1 MRVLHFAKYA
11 FERPGGIERHVEVLT
26 RGLAAAG
33 AEVWVLAYDPTGQ
46 AQPRTVADVRV
57 EPVSTFGHVGSQA
70 IAPGMLARV
79 RSLASEGRFDIVH
92 QHWPD
97 PFAHVIASL
106 APASP
111 VHVASWH
118 TDIVRQRLLGPLYLK
133 FASGLLRKPDAIIGA
148 TAAHL
153 RASQIDR
160 FAPPERRHVIPYGID
175 TTPLLSTAAVMQRAQ
190 ALRQEFGQRPLVFAL
205 GRHVYYKGFD
215 VLIEAMGQVPALLV
229 LGGEGPLT
237 NDLRELATRHRVLV
251 HFTGPIAEAD
261 LPAYF
266 HACDVFCLPS
276 SAPTE
281 AFGLVQAEAMA
292 CGKPVVNTWLHN
304 GVNEVAPH
312 GICAL
317 TVEPGDANALAAA
330 LNHLMA
336 HPAEANNLGQAGKDR
351 VNSTFTVEAMVR
363 QTWDLYATLLH
374 KATNSSA
381 ALPG

>member
-1 MRVLHFAKYA
+1 MRILHFSKYA
-11 FERPGGIERHVEVLT
+11 FQRPGGVERHVEVLT
-26 RGLAAAG
+26 RGLADAG
-33 AEVWVLAYDPTGQ
+33 VDISVLAYDPSWQ
-46 AQPRTVADVRV
+46 AQPRTVAGVHV

-79 RSLASEGRFDIVH
+79 RSLARERRFDIVH

-106 APASP
+106 VPASP
-111 VHVASWH
+111 LHVASWH
-118 TDIVRQRLLGPLYLK
+118 TDIVRQRLLGPLYLN
-133 FASGLLRKPDAIIGA
+133 FASRMLRKPDAIIGA

-175 TTPLLSTAAVMQRAQ
+175 TTPLLPTAAVMQRAQ

-215 VLIEAMGQVPALLV
+215 VLIEAMAQVPALLV

-237 NDLRELATRHRVLV
+237 NDLRELATRHSVHV

-266 HACDVFCLPS
+266 HACDVFCLPA

-281 AFGLVQAEAMA
+281 AFGIVQAEAMA

-304 GVNEVAPH
+304 GVNEVAPN

-330 LNHLMA
+330 LNHLLT
-336 HPAEANNLGQAGKDR
+336 HPAQANYLGQAGKDR
-351 VNSTFTVEAMVR
+351 VRRAFTIEAMVR
-363 QTWDLYATLLH
+363 QTLDLYATLLND
-374 KATNSSA
+374 AANSSA
-381 ALPG
+381 ALPR